1 MDNVEDM
8 ITLPEETVIRKIYWI
23 RGNKVMLDFDLA
35 ALYGVSTKVLN

>member
-1 MDNVEDM
+1 MDNVEDI

-35 ALYGVSTKVLN
+35 ALYGVSNKVLN